1 MHSRDESVLHDELSK
16 CGRAINVAQ
25 VWPPYDKAVHPIN
38 DLLDLVPTPR
48 PACAAMK
55 DTIKHTSMSRMA
67 STSAKP
73 YGKPLKPL
81 VAASDVI
88 VNPDFKHT
96 ELLLEARIKTEIQ
109 PALKLDADDQICKE
123 FLSPSG
129 CPRGAAC
136 PLRHTTPSTANYVKI
151 PVPTTVQGRTVC
163 KHWLRGLC
171 KKGADCEFLHEYNL
185 RKMPECYFFT
195 KHGFCSSGDECMYL
209 HITPRQRRPE
219 CRSYTAGFCRA
230 GV

>member
-1 MHSRDESVLHDELSK
+1 MAVFLPELPRR
-16 CGRAINVAQ
+16 RASTEL
-25 VWPPYDKAVHPIN
+25 PRSSSSLTFHPLDDKQSHN
-38 DLLDLVPTPR
+38 DS
-48 PACAAMK
+48 MK
-55 DTIKHTSMSRMA
+55 DAVKQASMSVA
-67 STSAKP
+67 STSALLYKKP
-73 YGKPLKPL
+73 SRRRNAG
-81 VAASDVI
+81 SDVVI
-88 VNPDFKHT
+88 FPDFKHT
-96 ELLLEARIKTEIQ
+96 ELQLEQRIKTEIQ
-109 PALKLDADDQICKE
+109 PALKLDADNQICKD

-136 PLRHTTPSTANYVKI
+136 PLRHTTPSTANYVQI

-209 HITPRQRRPE
+209 HITPHQRRPE

-230 GV
+230 GTLRASFRQIGRLVIC